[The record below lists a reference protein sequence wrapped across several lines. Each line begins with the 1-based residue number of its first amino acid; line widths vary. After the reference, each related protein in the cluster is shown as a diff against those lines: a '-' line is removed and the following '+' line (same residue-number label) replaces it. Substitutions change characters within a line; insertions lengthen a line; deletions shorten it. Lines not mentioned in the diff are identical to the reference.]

1 MSGTKSKNINRLRV
15 FIEQKNGHIIK
26 LVFVDYIPV
35 ARFNADNVN
44 ECKLAAAQLVENC
57 HCTQAEAANICGLH
71 RNTVFKILRIKKIL
85 GVEAIFEDHRGPK
98 GPYKYISEVRTHIK
112 KLLRKNPDLKDQD
125 IADQASKDLKM
136 AISRSGV
143 ARIRTEKLDKA
154 ERTLSNAELVAAAA
168 VIDAV
173 DRKQFDSR
181 QIEFAFTFDSE
192 ISEKIDECSKETPV
206 EAATKNDRYLI
217 DKLQEG
223 NRFNFAGA
231 LMHHLFLQ
239 EIGFG
244 ALANIYPF
252 NPKAVFQAPDILMTL
267 FQSINLDIP
276 SIEAMKLVNADEF
289 GLCVGLS
296 RAPEKETIRDHLL
309 EMAESYHSSE
319 LIDGFA
325 KALLQRNFIDPE
337 VFFIDGHFLPY
348 YGLHVIAKGYYTVRR
363 LAMRGNEL
371 YAITDLQGRPLF
383 FITESNEI
391 DFRPI
396 IMQSAE
402 KLVAYGINRPIL
414 VFDRGG
420 YGIHFFKEL
429 DRIAEF
435 VTWAKYVSDKSLA
448 EIPGS
453 DFTMGIRFKD
463 HRYLIA
469 EQMRTVKESMQTAQ
483 REGRKEPVSIELR
496 MVVLENVES
505 KRRIAIYTNNKNK
518 PLFDI
523 AYYMLNRW
531 GDSENTFKEM
541 MSRFNLNYHPGYDIK
556 ELENQPMVD
565 NPDIALIKKAI
576 GMLRKEIEE
585 LEKELLIG
593 DLKQQQRADKRRLS
607 KLEKLRALIDEKK
620 TDIIGF
626 EEKLTKIPEKVCVMD
641 LLKGKPMSRCDLEKK
656 KIYDLMQFMAY
667 NSRERLVSL
676 FRECYTDHRDV
687 KPVLDMIT
695 RRAGYVKLVGKT
707 LIVVLDRIKN
717 TKHRE
722 AAMRFCRL
730 LNQIGVKMAGR
741 LEFKLSFHIS
751 NYHRRNQEEPC
762 TN

>member
-1 MSGTKSKNINRLRV
+1 MSGKKSKSIRRLRV
-15 FIEQKNGHIIK
+15 FTDEKYGHITK
-26 LVFVDYIPV
+26 LVFVDFIPV
-35 ARFNADNVN
+35 TRFRSDNVN
-44 ECKLAAAQLVENC
+44 ECKLAAVQLVENC
-57 HCTQAEAANICGLH
+57 HCTQAEAADICGFH
-71 RNTVFKILRIKKIL
+71 RNTVFKILRIKRIL

-98 GPYKYISEVRTHIK
+98 GPFKYISEVRSHIK

-125 IADQASKDLKM
+125 IADQASKDLKIE
-136 AISRSGV
+136 ISRSSV
-143 ARIRTEKLDKA
+143 ARIRIEKQNMTERKLSKA
-154 ERTLSNAELVAAAA
+154 EVIAAAA

-192 ISEKIDECSKETPV
+192 ISEKIKECSKEKPV
-206 EAATKNDRYLI
+206 EATTRSDRYLF
-217 DKLQEG
+217 DKLKEG

-239 EIGFG
+239 EIGFDV
-244 ALANIYPF
+244 LANIYPF
-252 NPKAVFQAPDILMTL
+252 NPRAVFQAPDILLTL

-276 SIEAMKLVNADEF
+276 SIEATKLVNADEF
-289 GLCVGLS
+289 GLCVGLG
-296 RAPEKETIRDHLL
+296 RAPEKETIRAHLH
-309 EMAESYHSSE
+309 EMAQSYQSSE
-319 LIDGFA
+319 LIDRFA

-371 YAITDLQGRPLF
+371 YAITDIAGRPLF

-402 KLVAYGINRPIL
+402 KLMSYGIIRPIL

-453 DFTMGIRFKD
+453 DFTVGIRFKD

-469 EQMRTVKESMQTAQ
+469 EQKRTVRESTQTAQ

-496 MVVLENVES
+496 MVVLENIES

-541 MSRFNLNYHPGYDIK
+541 MSRFNLDYHPGYDIK

-576 GMLRKEIEE
+576 GILRKEMDE
-585 LEKELLIG
+585 LEKELQIG
-593 DLKQQQRADKRRLS
+593 DLKQQQRADKRRLQ
-607 KLEKLRALIDEKK
+607 KLEKLRVLIDEKK
-620 TDIIGF
+620 TDIVGF
-626 EEKLTKIPEKVCVMD
+626 EEKLMQIPEKVCIMD
-641 LLKGKPMSRCDLEKK
+641 LLKGKPMNRCDLEKK
-656 KIYDLMQFMAY
+656 KLYDLMQFMAY

-695 RRAGYVKLVGKT
+695 RRAGYVKLEGNT
-707 LIVVLDRIKN
+707 LFVVLDRIKN

-730 LNQIGVKMAGR
+730 LNQIGVKMAGK

-751 NYHRRNQEEPC
+751 KYHRGNQEEPR